1 MPEGANTCGSM
12 ASRARE
18 IANPKLEEQYYR
30 EVGILAANMHLGLK
44 KNLID
49 MRNRWP
55 WIVAAISIM
64 ALNALLLFVLIPEA
78 SSQLNPLYNSDGY
91 VDTYEQIAE
100 NLAAGNGYRVYPDTA
115 RTLSREPGY
124 PVLLAELFRIFGD
137 DLTTVQVANMLFTFA
152 AAGLIALLARRVSGS
167 KVVILGAPLLF
178 LFHPGTL
185 ISESRGGVE
194 APFTFFLVLFMLTVY
209 RAIETR
215 GWFDYFLSGAA
226 LGATV
231 LTRSTPILFP
241 VWLLV
246 YLAAI
251 EPKRLWFRLC
261 RNGAILATAAVAI
274 LSPWI
279 IRNYLLVGKFVPTA
293 SVLGISAHAGL
304 YNNTHYS
311 GAESWAMVDRQ
322 GARERRR
329 LAEDLGYPFK
339 VEALGYF
346 QDFYSSQDEVKFSD
360 YLLNRVIAE
369 YRRSPIVFVKCVGA
383 NLFNFWFRGKTI
395 ESTRLNLILELP
407 YLFLAMAGLVI
418 AVRNGLFKA
427 VAPMF
432 LLIAYLVAVSVVVL
446 AQARYSVPLFPF
458 LSILVFIAVDGIR
471 RTVDRRPKTDE
482 QSAVLLEVQSAS
494 PSPSNR
500 RQ

>member
-1 MPEGANTCGSM
+1 
-12 ASRARE
+12 
-18 IANPKLEEQYYR
+18 
-30 EVGILAANMHLGLK
+30 VGILTANMHLGLK
-44 KNLID
+44 KNLSNLRIK
-49 MRNRWP
+49 WP
-55 WIVAAISIM
+55 WIVAAISIL
-64 ALNALLLFVLIPEA
+64 ALNALLLFVLIPEV
-78 SSQLNPLYNSDGY
+78 SSRMNWLYNSDGY
-91 VDTYEQIAE
+91 VDTYEQIAK
-100 NLAAGNGYRVYPDTA
+100 NLAVGNGYRVYPDTA

-124 PVLLAELFRIFGD
+124 PVLLAELFWMFGD
-137 DLTTVQVANMLFTFA
+137 DLTTVQLANMFFTFA
-152 AAGLIALLARRVSGS
+152 TAGLIALLARRVSGS

-185 ISESRGGVE
+185 IAESRGGVE

-215 GWFDYFLSGAA
+215 GWFDYLLSGAA

-241 VWLLV
+241 ILLLA

-251 EPKRLWFRLC
+251 EPKRSWSRLC
-261 RNGAILATAAVAI
+261 RNGVIMATAAVTI

-279 IRNYLLVGKFVPTA
+279 IRNYSLVGKFVPTA

-346 QDFYSSQDEVKFSD
+346 QDFYSSQDEVRFSD
-360 YLLNRVIAE
+360 YLLNRVIGE
-369 YRRSPIVFVKCVGA
+369 YRRSPSLFVKCVGA
-383 NLFNFWFRGKTI
+383 NLFNFWFRGKTM
-395 ESTRLNLILELP
+395 ESTRLNLILEVP
-407 YLFLAMAGLVI
+407 YLFLAMAGLVM
-418 AVRNGLFKA
+418 AVRNGLFNA
-427 VAPMF
+427 VAPVL
-432 LLIAYLVAVSVVVL
+432 LLIVYLVAVSVVVL
-446 AQARYSVPLFPF
+446 AQARYSVPLIPF
-458 LSILVFIAVDGIR
+458 LSILVCIAVDGIR
-471 RTVDRRPKTDE
+471 RTVDWRPKTDK
-482 QSAVLLEVQSAS
+482 QGAVLLAAAKRQS
-494 PSPSNR
+494 
-500 RQ
+500 Q